1 MRAFI
6 QRPES
11 IINKEIEKAC
21 YDSMK
26 LVLKE
31 NYELNNEYD
40 RLAVIEQ
47 GINKKFLPVLASSIL
62 NRLKA
67 EGIAEPMIARVISAG
82 DEIGDGK
89 GSLNNTLAKNI
100 LTQLEKY
107 SLQENSEEQKEPV
120 KSFNDFCR
128 ETAKDYNARCE
139 QRRVL
144 VKDCISRSSPKIGG
158 FGHFLINTIIGV
170 TLGSALTYWN
180 EYKSQEAY
188 STAVYGA
195 VALGITSLFSLA
207 WNTFFPSKSR
217 EQLLTEESILNM
229 NEVKSK
235 YFQCVNEFVGAY
247 KYECSLLKG
256 EGEGKKVK
264 EITEEVCSEKMNKW
278 KDRLEQLKKA
288 VQGNEGH
295 VSSSR
300 G

>member
-1 MRAFI
+1 MRDFI
-6 QRPES
+6 RSPES
-11 IINKEIEKAC
+11 IINKKIEKAC

-67 EGIAEPMIARVISAG
+67 EEISEPVIARVISAG
-82 DEIGDGK
+82 EEIGYGK
-89 GSLNNTLAKNI
+89 GNLDNALAKNI
-100 LTQLEKY
+100 QIQLEQH
-107 SLQENSEEQKEPV
+107 SIQENSEGQKGAIV
-120 KSFNDFCR
+120 SFNDFCK
-128 ETAKDYNARCE
+128 ETAKDYNAKCE
-139 QRRVL
+139 QRKVL
-144 VKDCISRSSPKIGG
+144 VKDCISQSSPKIGS
-158 FGHFLINTIIGV
+158 FGRFLINTIIGV

-195 VALGITSLFSLA
+195 IALGITSLFSLA
-207 WNTFFPSKSR
+207 WNTFFPSKSK

-229 NEVKSK
+229 TEVKDK
-235 YFQCVNEFVGAY
+235 YFKCVNEFVGAY
-247 KYECSLLKG
+247 KHECSLLKG